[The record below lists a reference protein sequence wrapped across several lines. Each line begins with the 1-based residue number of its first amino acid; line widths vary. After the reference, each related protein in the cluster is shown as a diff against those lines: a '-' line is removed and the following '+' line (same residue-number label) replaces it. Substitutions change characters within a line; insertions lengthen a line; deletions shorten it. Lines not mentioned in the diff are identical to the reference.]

1 MCSGS
6 DRSPAAFR
14 PPPKVESAAV
24 RVTPLANPVIADD
37 EQPAFRKL
45 VQDAFGLR
53 RKQMR
58 RVVRELLSVDAPKAD
73 ALLAAAE
80 IDPSVRPET
89 LGPHAFARLAR
100 AISRD
105 SSARS

>member
-1 MCSGS
+1 
-6 DRSPAAFR
+6 
-14 PPPKVESAAV
+14 VV
-24 RVTPLANPVIADD
+24 RVTPLADPVIADV
-37 EQPAFRKL
+37 EQPGFRRL
-45 VQDAFGLR
+45 VQDAFGFR

-58 RVVRELLSVDAPKAD
+58 RVVRELLSIDAPAAD

-89 LGPHAFARLAR
+89 LSPDAFARLAR